1 MTVTSKSSTNES
13 EQQISFS
20 SVVAAWYPVALY
32 MATCCF
38 SPVESLIIPFTLFAE
53 REASS
58 IFSCRALCFNFF
70 SNVLNCCPRE
80 IFPRGYN
87 E

>member
-1 MTVTSKSSTNES
+1 MTVTSKSSSNES

-70 SNVLNCCPRE
+70 QQCLELLPKRN
-80 IFPRGYN
+80 FPQRLQ
-87 E
+87 